1 VQIVPVTINYDRVFE
16 VRQLGIEMVSGK
28 NPRVGMSRIAEMIK
42 ENTGGKLGRTSIIFG
57 NAINLKQWLQEEKFS
72 PLTPDF
78 LDDACLKLS

>member
-1 VQIVPVTINYDRVFE
+1 
-16 VRQLGIEMVSGK
+16 
-28 NPRVGMSRIAEMIK
+28 MSRIAEMIK